1 MSDILKG
8 INNEQLKVVTSN
20 DNVYIIRGGKHMKNS
35 LDKLRIELYGMGEFQ
50 GYLKSV
56 STANQKVYSTNN
68 KYEAK
73 TYAKRET
80 AEKDADR
87 VRRITCGG
95 LDTRIV

>member
-1 MSDILKG
+1 MDK
-8 INNEQLKVVTSN
+8 
-20 DNVYIIRGGKHMKNS
+20 
-35 LDKLRIELYGMGEFQ
+35 LDRLRIELYGMGQFQ

-56 STANQKVYSTNN
+56 SMANQRVYSTNS

-87 VRRITCGG
+87 VGRITCGG

>member
-1 MSDILKG
+1 M
-8 INNEQLKVVTSN
+8 NN
-20 DNVYIIRGGKHMKNS
+20 
-35 LDKLRIELYGMGEFQ
+35 LDKLRIELYGMGQFQ

-56 STANQKVYSTNN
+56 SMANQRVFSTNN
-68 KYEAK
+68 KYDAK

-87 VRRITCGG
+87 VGRITCGG